1 VVAQF
6 KTAVLPY
13 SITLLSVRVAQRKG
27 TQMQFNADSLR
38 EYYASIRDVQD
49 STPEMEI
56 HVDSIIANLEDWP
69 VHDLQTFATD
79 LMNCLFARDPA
90 HGIQSLEQLRR
101 QFVTAILEGFR
112 QIGAMAEDGMFP
124 DGFIPDEPETRK

>member
-13 SITLLSVRVAQRKG
+13 SITLLSVRVAQGKG